1 MSGAGCLRGAEGREL
16 RVLFLG
22 NSLVYFNDMPG
33 MFGALARSAGKDV
46 YVDSV
51 TKGAATMSLFADK
64 ATEIGAL
71 AYSKL
76 TGERWDYV
84 IIEPSRRIT
93 PFEDT
98 VLKAEIAAAGVLNKL
113 AGAAGGRVLIYSVWG
128 NNTGSLT
135 VCRAISASAT
145 QKLGTAPITRK
156 KHTAFMRSVA
166 DKVSK
171 AAGGAATI
179 NAGYAFENLMARN
192 PEINPYHPDQRHPS
206 PEGSYLAACTVF
218 ATIFCEKSEGKSY
231 TAGIAAAGIL
241 QRVADDTV
249 LNKLV
254 PDLSE

>member
-135 VCRAISASAT
+135 VCRAILASAT
-145 QKLGTAPITRK
+145 
-156 KHTAFMRSVA
+156 
-166 DKVSK
+166 
-171 AAGGAATI
+171 
-179 NAGYAFENLMARN
+179 
-192 PEINPYHPDQRHPS
+192 
-206 PEGSYLAACTVF
+206 
-218 ATIFCEKSEGKSY
+218 
-231 TAGIAAAGIL
+231 
-241 QRVADDTV
+241 
-249 LNKLV
+249 
-254 PDLSE
+254 